1 MAQKI
6 LVGTRKGLV
15 TFGKQNGNWCIE
27 DEEFAA
33 IPVSYAMRDTRTGTL
48 WACLDHGHW
57 GRKLHRSD
65 DNGTTWREISSPKYP
80 EGETRPDDGEPAVV
94 SYIWLVQEG
103 GKDEPNVLYCG
114 VEPGGLF
121 RSDDGGE
128 NFQLV
133 ETLWQHESRKNWFG
147 GGRDHAGLCSI
158 CVDPRDSRHV
168 TIGISVGGV
177 YETRDGGETWE
188 GRNKGLLAE
197 YMPNP
202 EPEYGH
208 DPHFMLASPS
218 NPDVLWQ
225 QNHCGVFRTENGGKQ
240 WENISQK
247 GHLVK
252 FGFPIVVDEN
262 DDKVAWVVPA
272 QSDEYRIP
280 INRALVVCRTDDGGK
295 TWQEFRTGLP
305 QEDCYDICFR
315 HAFDKRGE
323 TLAFGT
329 TAGNLYLSEDR
340 GESWKC
346 ISNNLADVYSVRFAE
361 V

>member
-1 MAQKI
+1 MSQKLLI
-6 LVGTRKGLV
+6 GSRKGLV
-15 TFGKQNGNWCIE
+15 IFSQQKGEWCLE
-27 DEEFAA
+27 SEHFAA
-33 IPVSYAMRDTRTGTL
+33 IPVSYAMRDSRNGAL

-65 DNGTTWREISSPKYP
+65 DKGQTWRETTAPKYP
-80 EGETRPDDGEPAVV
+80 EGLTRPDDDAPATT
-94 SYIWLVQEG
+94 SYIWLLQEG

-114 VEPGGLF
+114 TEPGGLF

-128 NFQLV
+128 TFQLV
-133 ETLWQHESRKNWFG
+133 ETLWHHESRKNWFG

-158 CVDPRDSRHV
+158 IVDPRDSRHIF
-168 TIGISVGGV
+168 IGLSVGGV
-177 YETRDGGETWE
+177 YESRDGGETWE
-188 GRNKGLLAE
+188 GRNKGLKAE
-197 YMPNP
+197 YLPNP
-202 EPEYGH
+202 DAEYGH

-225 QNHCGVFRTENGGKQ
+225 QNHCGVFRTVDAGKN
-240 WENISQK
+240 WDNLSQ
-247 GHLVK
+247 GMVK
-252 FGFPIVVDEN
+252 FGFPIVLDEN
-262 DDKVAWVVPA
+262 DDMVAWVVPA

-280 INRALVVCRTDDGGK
+280 INRALAVCRTDDGGK
-295 TWQEFRTGLP
+295 SWKEFRTGLP

-315 HAFDKRGE
+315 HAFDKSGK

-340 GESWKC
+340 GESWTC
-346 ISNNLADVYSVRFAE
+346 VANNLADIYSVRFAE